1 MKKLLSAAVAV
12 VMGATLV
19 GTLAAC
25 NTDQGE
31 TGNNDANIA
40 KSAIDV
46 LRQTYGNKDK
56 ETPSDYTVLG
66 QVRISTTNYSVDWT
80 VAAAESCTIQDISP
94 YVSVGTMNETSKQ
107 VPISISKAQVVIDY
121 TLNASVTVGSVTES
135 ISFERYVP
143 QSLTSS
149 EEEIEVSIDFTGKTN
164 RTVFTDEQQV
174 WTQNGITLT
183 NDKGS
188 SITNITQGDSAYHVR
203 LYQTSNVKIEYPGM
217 IKLVFHSD
225 NTNSY
230 HSQMITAL
238 ESSNLGTVTSD
249 TENATVTLVLTSQ
262 LDVIEFVA
270 AKQMRVTG
278 IDIVANKNGT
288 SDEQKVAGA
297 KATLDI
303 ATKNYTATGTYD
315 LPATQSGAT
324 VTWAVNSSYAE
335 IENGKLKIT
344 SLPTTE
350 TSVTLTATIKC
361 GTVTDTKDITVKLI
375 PLALE
380 HAGTLADPYSTTDAI
395 QLTKLLEVGAT
406 GTDEVYVQG
415 YVIAPGTYNSSYNN
429 FDNLYIAKTYEEGKL
444 TTAEDAFYVFR
455 PTADGTNLT
464 SAGLSLGDLVVFK
477 GKLQNYKSSS
487 AAETDPTTPELISGT
502 CVSVTSA
509 ADLSKGDAEKVAAAK
524 EALTLE
530 TSYLSGASITLP
542 ATKSGATLTWAI
554 TSGENVEISNGKLV
568 IASNASGSVTL
579 TVTIKSG
586 DVTDTK
592 DFTFTVESVN
602 YGTADAPLTVTQAL
616 ALAQTQCAESNAV
629 TQQVVYMTGKLNN
642 VPTDKGTYYQNLYLE
657 DESGKSILVF
667 TANVK
672 DGVAVPAQNDVLLIC
687 GYIKNYN
694 GTIEFTSANN
704 TNVSVETNTRG
715 TSAITLGA
723 HENATVEGLSA
734 TATNGSTVTFTVT
747 ADSGKEIETVKINGK
762 TIEGTE
768 GSYTFT
774 VAGDTTVT
782 VETKNAGDP
791 TTVEKTLSFASK
803 DNRTKFDADTD
814 KEQIWEQNG
823 IKFTNS
829 QGSSTSKVAD
839 YANPV
844 RCYASSNIKVECTGM
859 TEIAFDCSK
868 NASNLSS
875 TIGTQDGVTV
885 TVSGTIVT
893 IKFDTAQN
901 EFNITK
907 LTAQVQISSITVKTI
922 AS

>member
-1 MKKLLSAAVAV
+1 MKKILGATLAV

-19 GTLAAC
+19 GALAAC
-25 NTDQGE
+25 NTDD
-31 TGNNDANIA
+31 TNNGGKSDAEIA
-40 KSAIDV
+40 KLAIGTVRAMYLDA
-46 LRQTYGNKDK
+46 KK
-56 ETPSDYTVLG
+56 ETPADYTVVS
-66 QVRISTTNYSVDWT
+66 QVRVESNNYDVGWT
-80 VAAAESCTIQDISP
+80 VAPAASCTIENFSN
-94 YVSVGTMNETSKQ
+94 YVSVGEVSGTQRTIN
-107 VPISISKAQVVIDY
+107 VSKAIGEKIDY
-121 TLNASVTVGSVTES
+121 TLTASVTVGSATET
-135 ISFERYVP
+135 IDFDRYVP
-143 QSLTSS
+143 ESNTSS
-149 EEEIEVSIDFTGKTN
+149 DDEIEVSIDFTGKTN

-183 NDKGS
+183 NDKGD
-188 SITNITQGDSAYHVR
+188 SITAITQGDSAYHVR
-203 LYQTSNVKIEYPGM
+203 LYQTSNIKIEYPGM
-217 IKLVFHSD
+217 LKLIFHSD
-225 NTNSY
+225 NTNNY
-230 HSQMITAL
+230 HAQMITAL
-238 ESSNLGTVTSD
+238 ESSKLGTVTSD

-324 VTWAVNSSYAE
+324 VTWAVDSSYAE

-344 SLPTTE
+344 SLPTAE
-350 TSVTLTATIKC
+350 TSVTLTATITS
-361 GTVTDTKDITVKLI
+361 GTVTDTKDITVKII

-406 GTDEVYVQG
+406 GADEVYVQG
-415 YVIAPGTYNSSYNN
+415 YVIAPGTYNSGYNN
-429 FDNLYIAKTYEEGKL
+429 FDDLYIAKTYEEGKL

-524 EALTLE
+524 EALTLD

-694 GTIEFTSANN
+694 GTIEFTSANS

-715 TSAITLGA
+715 TSTITLGA

-774 VAGDTTVT
+774 VAGDTTIT
-782 VETKNAGDP
+782 VETKEAGAASK
-791 TTVEKTLSFASK
+791 VEVELSFSVAA
-803 DNRTKFDADTD
+803 NRT
-814 KEQIWEQNG
+814 EQSSSKQVWTANG
-823 IKFTNS
+823 ITLTNT
-829 QGSSTSKVAD
+829 GSVAD
-839 YANPV
+839 YTNPV
-844 RCYASSNIKVECTGM
+844 RLYKSSKVVIDCTGM
-859 TEIAFDCSK
+859 TKIVFECNTAAYATSLGK
-868 NASNLSS
+868 S
-875 TIGTQDGVTV
+875 IGTPEGATVSVDGKNVTV
-885 TVSGTIVT
+885 TFTTACDTFEFTASDGQTRLDSLTVT
-893 IKFDTAQN
+893 KQ
-901 EFNITK
+901 
-907 LTAQVQISSITVKTI
+907 S
-922 AS
+922 